1 MKRIGLVVI
10 VAAVVIIG
18 YFWSKPP
25 QEREI
30 TPIRPVSDLRPL
42 PAVTEPGAPASPE
55 SGPND
60 PDTPPS
66 SATPEPTAP
75 AGAPPVDE
83 PDEEPPSLFT
93 EFEAQ
98 PVDPQWSEENEIRLE
113 NYLFA
118 NENYS
123 ALDIEGIQ
131 CKASLCEIRVYE
143 KANTVWARVV
153 HNLARDQGWDQ
164 TSWRYADYYDSD
176 GKRLIRTVVG
186 QQPGQKTK

>member
-10 VAAVVIIG
+10 IAVIVISG
-18 YFWSKPP
+18 YFWSKSPQKQEIPP
-25 QEREI
+25 ARIASDSSSPAPLTESETLESPGSKRADPGPQPPPPATSPI
-30 TPIRPVSDLRPL
+30 T
-42 PAVTEPGAPASPE
+42 T
-55 SGPND
+55 
-60 PDTPPS
+60 
-66 SATPEPTAP
+66 TPEEDPGT
-75 AGAPPVDE
+75 
-83 PDEEPPSLFT
+83 EPPSLFT

-123 ALDIEGIQ
+123 ELDIEGIQ
-131 CKASLCEIRVYE
+131 CKASLCEIRAYE

-153 HNLARDQGWDQ
+153 HNLARDQGWET

-186 QQPGQKTK
+186 QKPPDN

>member
-10 VAAVVIIG
+10 VAVVVIVG
-18 YFWSKPP
+18 YFWLKPP
-25 QEREI
+25 QKRELS
-30 TPIRPVSDLRPL
+30 PERPVSDLRPL
-42 PAVTEPGAPASPE
+42 PAVTETDVPAAPGNRLSAPGPPPPPPATTPETPPAASPPADE
-55 SGPND
+55 SG
-60 PDTPPS
+60 
-66 SATPEPTAP
+66 
-75 AGAPPVDE
+75 
-83 PDEEPPSLFT
+83 EEPSGLFT

-123 ALDIEGIQ
+123 ELDIEGIQ

-164 TSWRYADYYDSD
+164 TSWRYADYYDSE

-186 QQPGQKTK
+186 QKPE